1 MISTTAVINMQT
13 IKERCEVDADGC
25 WIWTRTAAGEK
36 NNRPYWATYQL
47 GQRKRVNVFLPRV
60 VAELSG
66 MESPPKGRPLKMACG
81 KLMCLSPQC
90 LILPFKGSMF
100 SQLISKKLA

>member
-1 MISTTAVINMQT
+1 MTNTTAIINLRT
-13 IKERCEVDADGC
+13 IKDRCEVDKDGC
-25 WIWTRTAAGEK
+25 WIWTRTAAGAK

-47 GQRKRVNVFLPRV
+47 DQRKRVNVFLPRV

-66 MESPPKGRPLKMACG
+66 MDAPPKGRPLTMACG
-81 KLMCLSPQC
+81 KLMCLSPEC

-100 SQLISKKLA
+100 LQLISSKSD

>member
-1 MISTTAVINMQT
+1 MIQTTAVINMRT

-25 WIWTRTAAGEK
+25 WIWTRTAAGAK

-66 MESPPKGRPLKMACG
+66 MDVPPKGHHVRTSCE
-81 KLMCLSPQC
+81 KLMCLNPEC
-90 LILPFKGSMF
+90 LNLPFKGSMF
-100 SQLISKKLA
+100 SQLISQKRA